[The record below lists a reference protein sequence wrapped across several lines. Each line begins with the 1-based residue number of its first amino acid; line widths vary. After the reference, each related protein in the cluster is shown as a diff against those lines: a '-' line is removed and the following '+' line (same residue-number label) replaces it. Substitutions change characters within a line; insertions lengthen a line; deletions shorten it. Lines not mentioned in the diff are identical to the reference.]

1 MSQAGGTSE
10 PRVVDVPERSR
21 FEISTGDGPAG
32 FAEYRTRPGVIT
44 FTHTEIDDAVEGR
57 GLGGTSRH
65 AREPV
70 VQVRFPASVF
80 EPVRHSAAR
89 GERTF
94 SESEMAYV
102 FRTNRAQQR
111 RAVDL
116 TVRLDGIY
124 PRHHRSST
132 MLTTGLRIGSYE
144 SNALLGAGGT
154 E

>member
-1 MSQAGGTSE
+1 
-10 PRVVDVPERSR
+10 
-21 FEISTGDGPAG
+21 
-32 FAEYRTRPGVIT
+32 
-44 FTHTEIDDAVEGR
+44 
-57 GLGGTSRH
+57 
-65 AREPV
+65 
-70 VQVRFPASVF
+70 
-80 EPVRHSAAR
+80 
-89 GERTF
+89 
-94 SESEMAYV
+94 MAYV